1 MAGEPFSPA
10 ASPHDRREKPMK
22 IGRKI
27 TLILLAVFFL
37 GLSLLLYPAVSSY
50 WNSITQSKVVEDY
63 DAMLKSLT
71 PKDYSDIFDAA
82 DDYNA
87 RLAALGFPLL
97 EHTQLSAEYSA
108 ALNASGDGVMGYI
121 DIDKIQVKLPIY
133 HGVSDGVLSHA
144 VGHIEGSSLPVGGA
158 STHCALSAHRGLP
171 SAKLFTDLDKLEV
184 GDTFR
189 ITVLDRA
196 MIYEVDQIRT
206 VLPDD
211 VSDLL
216 ITEGEDYCTLI
227 TCTPYGINTHR
238 LLVRGH
244 RVSSE
249 DLRKMQVLSDA
260 YIVDRLIVTPIV
272 ALPIIFVLML
282 YVFFEPA
289 KKKLPINDEGEIE

>member
-1 MAGEPFSPA
+1 
-10 ASPHDRREKPMK
+10 MK

-37 GLSLLLYPAVSSY
+37 GLSLLLYPSVSSY

-71 PKDYSDIFDAA
+71 PKDYSDIFAA
-82 DDYNA
+82 AESYNA
-87 RLAALGFPLL
+87 RLAALTFPMT
-97 EHTQLSAEYSA
+97 EYEQLSEDYDA

-133 HGVSDGVLSHA
+133 HGISDRVLAHA
-144 VGHIEGSSLPVGGA
+144 VGHIEGSSLPVGGE
-158 STHCALSAHRGLP
+158 STHCVLSAHRGLP
-171 SAKLFTDLDKLEV
+171 NAKLFTDLNKLEI

-189 ITVLDRA
+189 ITVLDQA
-196 MIYEVDQIRT
+196 MIYEVDQIKT
-206 VLPDD
+206 VLPTD

-216 ITEGEDYCTLI
+216 ITEGEDYCTLV

-260 YIVDRLIVTPIV
+260 YVVDKLIVTPIV
-272 ALPIIFVLML
+272 ALPIIFVLIL
-282 YVFFEPA
+282 YVFFEPP
-289 KKKLPINDEGEIE
+289 KRKLPINEEGEIE

>member
-1 MAGEPFSPA
+1 
-10 ASPHDRREKPMK
+10 MK

-37 GLSLLLYPAVSSY
+37 GLSLLLYPSVSSY

-71 PKDYSDIFDAA
+71 PKDYSDIFTAA
-82 DDYNA
+82 EDYNA
-87 RLAALGFPLL
+87 RLAALTFPMT
-97 EHTQLSAEYSA
+97 EYGQLSEDYDA

-121 DIDKIQVKLPIY
+121 DIDKIQVKLLIY
-133 HGVSDGVLSHA
+133 HGISDRVLAHA
-144 VGHIEGSSLPVGGA
+144 VGHIEGSSLPVGGE
-158 STHCALSAHRGLP
+158 STHCVLSAHRGLP
-171 SAKLFTDLDKLEV
+171 NAKLFTDLNKLEI

-189 ITVLDRA
+189 ITVLDQA
-196 MIYEVDQIRT
+196 MIYEVDQIKT
-206 VLPDD
+206 VLPTD

-216 ITEGEDYCTLI
+216 ITEGEDYCTLV

-260 YIVDRLIVTPIV
+260 YVVDKLIVTPIV
-272 ALPIIFVLML
+272 ALPIIFVLIL
-282 YVFFEPA
+282 YVFFEPP
-289 KKKLPINDEGEIE
+289 KRKLPINEEGEIE